1 MDMLD
6 VDIVD
11 RMRRVKDSRGEEA
24 EVRMWRAWSWGKRKV
39 APKFDPLAGCLRL
52 HDFSDH
58 WMWFQQLSYNIKKM
72 FCRFVLF
79 YNLSMVLPR
88 ADVYCTLVDP
98 VLWCRAYY

>member
-1 MDMLD
+1 MLD

-11 RMRRVKDSRGEEA
+11 RMRPVKDSRGEEA

-58 WMWFQQLSYNIKKM
+58 SMRFQQLSYNIKKI
-72 FCRFVLF
+72 VLSF
-79 YNLSMVLPR
+79 HSFL
-88 ADVYCTLVDP
+88 
-98 VLWCRAYY
+98 